1 MISSFGCCSGQLI
14 WILFSHFYQFQKLG
28 DDDEELEF
36 ISTSYPSFGMEN
48 PTQPLPRAYF
58 SPRVLNNLILAD
70 EIESLNPIIDAKVVN
85 ALSDSDAPQIFTA
98 CGRGAGST
106 LRTLRHG
113 LEVEDVVSSELPYIP
128 NAVWTTKTKE
138 EGDYFLYFILNTF
151 RLLNISRSIRRIYHP
166 FFR

>member
-1 MISSFGCCSGQLI
+1 
-14 WILFSHFYQFQKLG
+14 
-28 DDDEELEF
+28 
-36 ISTSYPSFGMEN
+36 MEN
-48 PTQPLPRAYF
+48 PAQPLPRAYF

-85 ALSDSDAPQIFTA
+85 ALSDTDAPQIFTA

-113 LEVEDVVSSELPYIP
+113 LEVEDVVSSELPYRP

-138 EGDYFLYFILNTF
+138 EGDCFLY
-151 RLLNISRSIRRIYHP
+151 
-166 FFR
+166 